1 MPHKENSKRELIDTG
16 RDQRF
21 GRRNEKGQF
30 DEEVDVGRSLAADR
44 RQHSKKTVPSGQ
56 DDRGDQKRRGH

>member
-1 MPHKENSKRELIDTG
+1 MPHKGNSKRELIYTG

-21 GRRNEKGQF
+21 VRRDEKGQF

-44 RQHSKKTVPSGQ
+44 RQHSKKTVPPGQ
-56 DDRGDQKRRGH
+56 GDRGDQKGRNH